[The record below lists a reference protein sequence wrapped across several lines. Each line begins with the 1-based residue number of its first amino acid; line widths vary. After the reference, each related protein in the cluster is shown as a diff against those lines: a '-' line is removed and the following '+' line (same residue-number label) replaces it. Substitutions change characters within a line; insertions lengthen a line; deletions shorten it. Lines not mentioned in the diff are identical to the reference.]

1 MIKKNNSNNNSKTN
15 NNIIKNNECPILK
28 NSENN
33 LLNRITNYNTKK
45 VYFNNKLIHNNFNF
59 KTQEN
64 FSNKKRKY
72 INTTFNPNLLKR
84 QMNFLKPNQT
94 EINMEFGLSLDYND
108 EIKTNN
114 NSSKNMNKIFEYSN
128 NSYNIKDNKG
138 INKGINHK
146 NLIIRINNRYENN
159 NNNYIQN
166 YIKKNKYNTNTNNY
180 FYNNKQKIE
189 NKNQCTDNIIK
200 IEQNQDYFKNL
211 ESKIYKKALEQF
223 YRRIIKYCHLILKN
237 DFSLILFTIKN
248 YSRNKFQQKTYKK
261 KSIFNKNIFLSNNN
275 NKKKE
280 HVKNVLSPLKNFNL
294 VKTAKLKFDE
304 RNILTT
310 GNKTNDTN
318 NLDEKESYT
327 NSIQS
332 NKSSNLI
339 SGLYKNKS
347 KFFSE
352 RKNDIYIKKNNIKSK
367 QLNNNNLYISP
378 RKKSKY
384 IYNTNSL
391 RLNNEYYNIY
401 TESNPIKNKN
411 IYDLNLTKNLKTF
424 LPDKSQFFNSNN
436 LIIDNKNS
444 FNYLNKSANNS
455 IPKKSKR
462 KYVNKNE
469 ENKNK
474 IEINKEEL
482 KLKKKKK
489 YFNIFI
495 NKLRNITFCF
505 HMNKIFSISK
515 SNNIKYFFNYL
526 KEIKNEK
533 EQIKNISK
541 EEKLN
546 DYNINSKDSYINI
559 KELTFN
565 DYEINNELFQMNEK
579 DNNINDLNMIENNI
593 EKNIESNIENNI
605 NKKENE
611 TIDINKENE
620 NYPLKKEESC
630 EINFN
635 KYENIINNNK
645 ININENENNINEKE
659 HEHKDE
665 LMENLKQMNSD
676 DIIIEEKKEN
686 IINNNDS
693 IDSLNNI
700 NDKNNEFNKNDNV
713 IDNSNSSIKKET
725 EIIPDININ
734 TNNIN
739 DESNDNKKSLDLID
753 INENNKIEENIK
765 ERNLLMNKIIN
776 NISYKVNNV
785 LNKKYFNIWK
795 DIIIK
800 ENKKKLDNDNNMEII
815 KEPENKIK
823 IENDEKIN
831 NDNNNKTFFGD
842 DVNDEEKK
850 VILDEILQ
858 RFKILLIE
866 FHLKNSQNISD
877 SCELFLDDK

>member
-579 DNNINDLNMIENNI
+579 ENNINDLNMIENNI

>member
-189 NKNQCTDNIIK
+189 NKNQSTDNIIK

-261 KSIFNKNIFLSNNN
+261 KSIFNKNIFLLNNN

-482 KLKKKKK
+482 KLKRK
-489 YFNIFI
+489 
-495 NKLRNITFCF
+495 
-505 HMNKIFSISK
+505 
-515 SNNIKYFFNYL
+515 
-526 KEIKNEK
+526 
-533 EQIKNISK
+533 KNI
-541 EEKLN
+541 
-546 DYNINSKDSYINI
+546 
-559 KELTFN
+559 
-565 DYEINNELFQMNEK
+565 
-579 DNNINDLNMIENNI
+579 
-593 EKNIESNIENNI
+593 
-605 NKKENE
+605 
-611 TIDINKENE
+611 
-620 NYPLKKEESC
+620 
-630 EINFN
+630 
-635 KYENIINNNK
+635 
-645 ININENENNINEKE
+645 
-659 HEHKDE
+659 
-665 LMENLKQMNSD
+665 
-676 DIIIEEKKEN
+676 
-686 IINNNDS
+686 
-693 IDSLNNI
+693 
-700 NDKNNEFNKNDNV
+700 
-713 IDNSNSSIKKET
+713 
-725 EIIPDININ
+725 
-734 TNNIN
+734 
-739 DESNDNKKSLDLID
+739 LI
-753 INENNKIEENIK
+753 
-765 ERNLLMNKIIN
+765 
-776 NISYKVNNV
+776 
-785 LNKKYFNIWK
+785 F
-795 DIIIK
+795 
-800 ENKKKLDNDNNMEII
+800 
-815 KEPENKIK
+815 
-823 IENDEKIN
+823 
-831 NDNNNKTFFGD
+831 
-842 DVNDEEKK
+842 
-850 VILDEILQ
+850 
-858 RFKILLIE
+858 
-866 FHLKNSQNISD
+866 
-877 SCELFLDDK
+877 

>member
-1 MIKKNNSNNNSKTN
+1 MIKKENSNNNSKTN

-33 LLNRITNYNTKK
+33 LVNKITNYNTKK
-45 VYFNNKLIHNNFNF
+45 IYFNNKLKKNNFNF
-59 KTQEN
+59 ITQEN
-64 FSNKKRKY
+64 FSNKKGKY
-72 INTTFNPNLLKR
+72 INTTLNSNALKR
-84 QMNFLKPNQT
+84 HNFLKPNRT
-94 EINMEFGLSLDYND
+94 EINMEFGLNLDYND
-108 EIKTNN
+108 DIKKDN
-114 NSSKNMNKIFEYSN
+114 NSSKKMNKILEYSS
-128 NSYNIKDNKG
+128 NSYNLRDNKG

-166 YIKKNKYNTNTNNY
+166 YIKKNKYNGNTNNY
-180 FYNNKQKIE
+180 CYNNKEKIE
-189 NKNQCTDNIIK
+189 NKNQSTENIIK
-200 IEQNQDYFKNL
+200 IDQSQEYFNNL
-211 ESKIYKKALEQF
+211 KSKLCKKALEQF
-223 YRRIIKYCHLILKN
+223 YKRIIKYCHLFLKN

-248 YSRNKFQQKTYKK
+248 FSRNKFQPKTYKK
-261 KSIFNKNIFLSNNN
+261 KSIFNKNIFLSSN

-280 HVKNVLSPLKNFNL
+280 QEKNVLSPLKNFNL
-294 VKTAKLKFDE
+294 VKMAKLKFDE
-304 RNILTT
+304 KNKLTS
-310 GNKTNDTN
+310 GNKKNDTN
-318 NLDEKESYT
+318 ILDEKESYT

-332 NKSSNLI
+332 NKSSNLV
-339 SGLYKNKS
+339 SGLNKNKS

-352 RKNDIYIKKNNIKSK
+352 IKNDIYIKKNNLKSK
-367 QLNNNNLYISP
+367 KLNNKIYISP
-378 RKKSKY
+378 RKKSKCV
-384 IYNTNSL
+384 YNSN

-401 TESNPIKNKN
+401 AESNPIKNKN
-411 IYDLNLTKNLKTF
+411 IYDLNKTKDLKAF
-424 LPDKSQFFNSNN
+424 SPDKSQFFNSNT

-444 FNYLNKSANNS
+444 FNYLNKSANTS

-462 KYVNKNE
+462 KNVIKIKENK
-469 ENKNK
+469 NKNK

-489 YFNIFI
+489 YFNFFI

-515 SNNIKYFFNYL
+515 SNNIKHFFNCV

-533 EQIKNISK
+533 EQIRNISK

-546 DYNINSKDSYINI
+546 DYNNINSKDNNINI
-559 KELTFN
+559 KELSFN
-565 DYEINNELFQMNEK
+565 DNENNKELFEMNEK
-579 DNNINDLNMIENNI
+579 ENNINDLNMVENNIENNI
-593 EKNIESNIENNI
+593 ENKIENNI

-620 NYPLKKEESC
+620 NYPLKKEESF
-630 EINFN
+630 EINLN

-645 ININENENNINEKE
+645 ININENENNIIEKE
-659 HEHKDE
+659 YEHKDE
-665 LMENLKQMNSD
+665 LKENLKQMNSD

-686 IINNNDS
+686 IINKNDS

-700 NDKNNEFNKNDNV
+700 NDKNNELNKNDNV
-713 IDNSNSSIKKET
+713 IDNLNSSLKKEN

-734 TNNIN
+734 SNNIN

-753 INENNKIEENIK
+753 MNENNKIEENIK
-765 ERNLLMNKIIN
+765 KRNLLMNKIII
-776 NISYKVNNV
+776 NISSKVNNV
-785 LNKKYFNIWK
+785 LNKKFFNIWK
-795 DIIIK
+795 DIKIEENIK
-800 ENKKKLDNDNNMEII
+800 NIDNDNNIEII
-815 KEPENKIK
+815 KEPENGIK

-831 NDNNNKTFFGD
+831 SDNNNKKAFFGD